1 MRSRFLRHLGAI
13 SQVSEGPAGAHLAH
27 AATLAARGAPTEE
40 LPAEFSWHDYAIFLL
55 STAAEIEHSLMVQY
69 LYAAY
74 SLGGPQVPEEHRAD
88 VLRWQQI
95 ILGIAKEEMGHLVTV
110 QNILTLLGGP
120 LHLDREDYP
129 WGSEFYPYRFML
141 EPLSKKSLAK
151 YVVAESPEDWPKSVK
166 HERDGIEEL
175 ARDAAMQSVIPVHK
189 LYDEMIKIL
198 SNPKHIPDLLF
209 RAETYPLQASW
220 DDWGRGY
227 AKGARGA
234 VANMAPEVLVK
245 PAASRTEAVAAL
257 KAIAEQG
264 EAVKQ
269 SADSTSSHFWRF
281 LCVYHEFSKVIGW
294 SPTLPLAENPR
305 APGLG
310 AGDGGTV
317 VEHLEASWWAGLFNL
332 RYRMLLAYLAHAF
345 RLSDDPAQNA
355 MPARRGQV
363 LNRVFGEMY
372 NLKAIAD
379 ILTGLP
385 LKNDLKTRAGPPF
398 EMPYSLSFPSSETAF
413 WRLHF
418 DLIEASK
425 AQLARVKRCAT
436 TGLDYAKALW
446 DADEQTRSEINVI
459 LQASRE
465 SSRFLRSAG
474 GVS

>member
-1 MRSRFLRHLGAI
+1 MGAI
-13 SQVSEGPAGAHLAH
+13 SQVSVGPVAAHLAH
-27 AATLAARGAPTEE
+27 AATLAAKGAPTEE

-74 SLGGPQVPEEHRAD
+74 SLGGPQIPEKHQAD
-88 VLRWQQI
+88 ALRWQQI

-110 QNILTLLGGP
+110 QNILTLMGGP

-129 WGSEFYPYRFML
+129 WSSAFYPYRFAL

-151 YVVAESPEDWPKSVK
+151 YIVAESPEDWPDSVK
-166 HERDGIEEL
+166 HERGEIESL
-175 ARDAAMQSVIPVHK
+175 ARDAAMQPVVPVHE
-189 LYDEMIKIL
+189 LYDKMIDTL
-198 SNPKHIPDLLF
+198 SDRKHIPDALF

-234 VANMAPEVLVK
+234 VADMAPEVLVK
-245 PAASRTEAVAAL
+245 QAASRSEAVAAL

-264 EAVKQ
+264 EAVVL
-269 SADSTSSHFWRF
+269 SADSTRSHFWRF
-281 LCVYHEFSKVIGW
+281 LGVYHEFSKVKGW

-310 AGDGGTV
+310 ASDGGAV
-317 VEHLEASWWAGLFNL
+317 IEHPEASWWAGLLNL
-332 RYRMLLAYLAHAF
+332 RYRMLLAYLAHTF

-355 MPARRGQV
+355 TPARRGQV

-372 NLKAIAD
+372 NLRAIAG

-385 LKNDLKTRAGPPF
+385 LKDDLETRAGPPF
-398 EMPYSLSFPSSETAF
+398 AMPYTLSFPSSEAAF
-413 WRLHF
+413 WQLHL
-418 DLIEASK
+418 DLIDASA
-425 AQLARVKRCAT
+425 AQLTRIKQCAT
-436 TGLDYAKALW
+436 AGLGYAKALC
-446 DADEQTRSEINVI
+446 DADDQTRLEINVI
-459 LQASRE
+459 VQAGRE

-474 GVS
+474 GVR